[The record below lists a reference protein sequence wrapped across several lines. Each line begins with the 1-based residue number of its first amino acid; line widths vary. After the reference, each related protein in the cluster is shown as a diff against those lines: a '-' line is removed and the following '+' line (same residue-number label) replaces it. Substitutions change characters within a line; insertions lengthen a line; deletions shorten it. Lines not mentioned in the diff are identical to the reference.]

1 MIYQNPQILYALL
14 ALAIPIIIHLFNFR
28 KHEKIYFSSI
38 RFLEEI
44 KTKNK
49 KKRNLKN
56 LLILLSRLLALAF
69 LIIAFAKPY
78 TPVKKDE
85 ENTDKIFVYIDNSFS
100 MNAIA
105 EQGRLLDLA
114 KNTSSEIINS
124 FPKTTNFFLITNDFL
139 SIHNKAFNQENI
151 IKEISKVETNGNHK
165 TLNQILKRKNT
176 ISKGN
181 DNIYVVSDLQSN
193 TLELDNIEIED
204 TNQIFFIPIQ
214 AESLSNLSI
223 DSVWIDGPILINNRN
238 QKINIKISNKNFDG
252 DASMSLEINN
262 KLKIKQLV
270 SFESNKVK
278 EINFKIK
285 LDSNINICKL
295 SIEDYPINF
304 DNELYFNLIRNKKI
318 KIISIN
324 QKLGN
329 NYIEKLYLNDTLN
342 YEYRN
347 QNVNR
352 VNYKNLLENDVII
365 LNQISSI
372 SSGLSETL
380 KNCLIKGASLIVVPS
395 DKINMEDYNQFFNK
409 FSIDNFSTT
418 NNSKTFINQISSSHP
433 IFKNVFEG
441 EIKNINF
448 PIIEF
453 HYEKEKLTKTNRKSI
468 YVLENDQDFLAQ
480 YNYQKGNIYVFNT
493 PISDSTTNFHKHELF
508 VPTLLNMANNS
519 LTSRDIYNIIKDG
532 DYFVSK
538 NNQNKIFNLSN
549 KEIDIIPTTKIINSE
564 NRYYTNN
571 QITKSGQYKLYDKNQ
586 IVDHIAYNYNSLE
599 SKIEYNNLNNKYL
612 KSTSKVIQKSDVS
625 NFINT
630 SVNDTHYWKSCLLLS
645 LLFFGIEIL
654 LLKLIKS

>member
-56 LLILLSRLLALAF
+56 LLILFSRLLALAF

-176 ISKGN
+176 ISKSK

-193 TLELDNIEIED
+193 TLELDKIEIED

-270 SFESNKVK
+270 SFESNKEK

-324 QKLGN
+324 QTLGN
-329 NYIEKLYLNDTLN
+329 TYIEKLYLNDTLN

-365 LNQISSI
+365 INQINSI

-395 DKINMEDYNQFFNK
+395 DKINIEDYNQFFNK

-418 NNSKTFINQISSSHP
+418 NKSKIFINQIFSSHP
-433 IFKNVFEG
+433 LFKNVFEG

-448 PIIEF
+448 PIIKF

-571 QITKSGQYKLYDKNQ
+571 QITKSGQYKLYDKKE
-586 IVDHIAYNYNSLE
+586 IVDHIAYNYNSIE